1 MCSPSELQAV
11 IQSIVRAYQ
20 SAFGRDIVRIVL
32 YGSYARGDF
41 TDDSDLDMAAIVV
54 GSRPELQQKLKK
66 VWDISSDLELEYG
79 LMISPVVIPYDEYM
93 KYKEDVP
100 YYRNISREG
109 VDVVA

>member
-1 MCSPSELQAV
+1 MCSSSDLKKV
-11 IQSIVRAYQ
+11 IHLMVEAYR
-20 SAFGRDIVRIVL
+20 SVFGNSMVQIIL

-41 TDDSDLDMAAIVV
+41 TDESDLNLAAIVI
-54 GSRPELQQKLKK
+54 GHRRELQQKLRR

-79 LMISPVVIPYDEYM
+79 ILISPAVIPYDEYV

-109 VDVVA
+109 VNLDA